1 MKNYEF
7 LYEGRTISLNREQMA
22 AISNYY
28 EVQGHADTIR
38 DRRPWISEEDSK
50 AMGEEMYEACT
61 DHLCDFDY
69 EGETEY
75 LMKKAGYYIEL
86 NLDELTDYIN
96 DLMSLLKETDIPNEL
111 LEKHTAFLNT
121 LESKYDNTTYG
132 LSMDSCLLKKDEVEE
147 ILEGVRSLVND
158 AHKLAEN
165 CADEK
170 TRVDILNNLEGFN
183 EGVIKAIEEKIEP
196 EEEREI

>member
-38 DRRPWISEEDSK
+38 DRHPWISKEDSV

-61 DHLCDFDY
+61 DYLCDFDY
-69 EGETEY
+69 EEETEY
-75 LMKKAGYYIEL
+75 LMKKAGYDIEL
-86 NLDELTDYIN
+86 NLDELTDYVGELVN
-96 DLMSLLKETDIPNEL
+96 LLEETDIPNVL
-111 LEKHTAFLNT
+111 LEKHTAFFDT
-121 LESKYDNTTYG
+121 LDSKYGKTTYG
-132 LSMDSCLLKKDEVEE
+132 LSMDSCLLKRDEVEE
-147 ILEGVRSLVND
+147 ILEGARSLVND
-158 AHKLAEN
+158 AYKFAELR
-165 CADEK
+165 AYEE
-170 TRVDILNNLEGFN
+170 TRNDILNNLKIFN
-183 EGVIKAIEEKIEP
+183 ERIKAIEKKIEP

>member
-38 DRRPWISEEDSK
+38 DRHPWISEEDSK

-61 DHLCDFDY
+61 DYLCDFDY

-75 LMKKAGYYIEL
+75 LMKKAGYDTEL
-86 NLDELTDYIN
+86 NLDELTDHVSELVN
-96 DLMSLLKETDIPNEL
+96 L
-111 LEKHTAFLNT
+111 LEEADAPFGMLDKHTAFLNT
-121 LESKYDNTTYG
+121 LVSKYGCSTYG

-147 ILEGVRSLVND
+147 ILESARSLVSDAYKVADFRAYEETKND
-158 AHKLAEN
+158 
-165 CADEK
+165 
-170 TRVDILNNLEGFN
+170 IINNLKIFN
-183 EGVIKAIEEKIEP
+183 EKIKAIEEKIEP